1 MFKLDIYVIYALL
14 FKDQL
19 ERRNTQAMQLRDLL
33 HLIGEKPLIPNVEKR
48 IARVRGCSAHLLNV
62 KTGLRNLDIVM
73 RTGLPQELPQA
84 AVDAIFRGIERS
96 TARNN
101 TILEWTPP
109 LKVGQQMKLTLED
122 KQLLLADPLRRS
134 IVVLRALPLFQG
146 RIAYDCVKVLLTEPN
161 NDEPSVYFGKCIAFI
176 SDQKSQHY
184 VVLHWF
190 DRREQVTGFDFLSN
204 VPSFRL
210 ARIDKTSSYSV
221 LPVDCIMNGAV
232 MMPEPT
238 PGFDPAT
245 PPPNTRYWALLSPR
259 EHEQYQLY
267 FQQ

>member
-1 MFKLDIYVIYALL
+1 MTVLKYSLRNQTTTNHLSI
-14 FKDQL
+14 L
-19 ERRNTQAMQLRDLL
+19 ESAL
-33 HLIGEKPLIPNVEKR
+33 HLLVTK
-48 IARVRGCSAHLLNV
+48 S
-62 KTGLRNLDIVM
+62 
-73 RTGLPQELPQA
+73 
-84 AVDAIFRGIERS
+84 RS
-96 TARNN
+96 T
-101 TILEWTPP
+101 
-109 LKVGQQMKLTLED
+109 TLYYIGLID
-122 KQLLLADPLRRS
+122 AS
-134 IVVLRALPLFQG
+134 
-146 RIAYDCVKVLLTEPN
+146 
-161 NDEPSVYFGKCIAFI
+161 
-176 SDQKSQHY
+176 
-184 VVLHWF
+184 
-190 DRREQVTGFDFLSN
+190 VTGFDFLSN

>member
-1 MFKLDIYVIYALL
+1 M
-14 FKDQL
+14 
-19 ERRNTQAMQLRDLL
+19 
-33 HLIGEKPLIPNVEKR
+33 IPNVEKR

-62 KTGLRNLDIVM
+62 RTGVRTLDIAM

-84 AVDAIFRGIERS
+84 VIDAIFRGIERS

-101 TILEWTPP
+101 TILNWTPP
-109 LKVGQQMKLTLED
+109 LTVGQQMKLTLED

-134 IVVLRALPLFQG
+134 IVVLRALPLYQG
-146 RIAYDCVKVLLTEPN
+146 RIANDCVKVLITEPN

-176 SDQKSQHY
+176 SDQNLQHY

-190 DRREQVTGFDFLSN
+190 DRREPASGFDFISN

-210 ARIDKTSSYSV
+210 ARIDNTKSYSV
-221 LPVDCIMNGAV
+221 LPVDCIMNGAL

-259 EHEQYQLY
+259 EHEQYKLY
-267 FQQ
+267 FQL

>member
-1 MFKLDIYVIYALL
+1 
-14 FKDQL
+14 
-19 ERRNTQAMQLRDLL
+19 
-33 HLIGEKPLIPNVEKR
+33 
-48 IARVRGCSAHLLNV
+48 
-62 KTGLRNLDIVM
+62 M

-84 AVDAIFRGIERS
+84 AIDAIFRGIERS

-101 TILEWTPP
+101 TILNWTPP
-109 LKVGQQMKLTLED
+109 LTVGQQMKLTLED

-134 IVVLRALPLFQG
+134 IVVLRALPLYQG
-146 RIAYDCVKVLLTEPN
+146 RIANDCVKVLITEPN

-176 SDQKSQHY
+176 SDQKSQPF

-190 DRREQVTGFDFLSN
+190 DRREPATGFDFISN

-210 ARIDKTSSYSV
+210 ARIDKTSSFSV
-221 LPVDCIMNGAV
+221 LPVDCIMNGAL
-232 MMPEPT
+232 MIPEPT

-259 EHEQYQLY
+259 EHEQYKLY
-267 FQQ
+267 FQQQ